1 MRRKVMRRLGEE
13 RGSGTVVGVLLVL
26 ILAMLVAFVVDV
38 SGQVRTKQHAQASAV
53 QAARAGGQAVQA
65 QGAMDGSG
73 AVVDLQAAV
82 VAAQD
87 ALAAQGV
94 TGTVRIEGDSTL
106 VVDVEDQYD
115 TKMLSAVGVGSISA
129 KGHAESRL
137 VRVVEGD
144 ES

>member
-1 MRRKVMRRLGEE
+1 MRRKVMRRLGDE

-26 ILAMLVAFVVDV
+26 ILVMLVAFVVDV

-65 QGAMDGSG
+65 RGAMDGSG

-115 TKMLSAVGVGSISA
+115 TKMLSAVGVGSIAA